1 MPHIQDQNDMFWWH
15 YDQGELQRQ
24 EDLTERRTRFTPPPQ
39 GDTDDDDGPKQVER
53 PVPF

>member
-1 MPHIQDQNDMFWWH
+1 MPYIQDQNDMFWWH

-24 EDLTERRTRFTPPPQ
+24 EDLAERRTRFTPPPQ
-39 GDTDDDDGPKQVER
+39 GDTDDDDGPKQIER